1 MIKFGFN
8 TLAMLT
14 YGLGI
19 RMPWGVFQE
28 VRRKPKIAFRNKPP
42 GIAVEEKT
50 GPASFEDVGVD
61 FEDES
66 IRFKDR

>member
-19 RMPWGVFQE
+19 RMQWPSV
-28 VRRKPKIAFRNKPP
+28 VTIRRRPRVSFKNKPP

-50 GPASFEDVGVD
+50 GPTSFEDSSLE
-61 FEDES
+61 FEDTQ
-66 IRFKDR
+66 IQIKDR

>member
-19 RMPWGVFQE
+19 CIPWPHFVDI
-28 VRRKPKIAFRNKPP
+28 RRRPKVEFRNKPP
-42 GIAVEEKT
+42 GIDVEEVT
-50 GPASFEDVGVD
+50 GPVS

-66 IRFKDR
+66 IRVEDK

>member
-8 TLAMLT
+8 TLAMIT

-19 RMPWGVFQE
+19 RIPWGQFQR
-28 VRRKPKIAFRNKPP
+28 VPRKPKVEFRDKPP

-50 GPASFEDVGVD
+50 GPVS

-66 IRFKDR
+66 IRVEDK